1 MSHAPGA
8 HPLDRPIW
16 AALATRQAHFDTE
29 GTIARRFP
37 PDVSPF
43 VAVADNRAEAVA
55 AAVQLIPESDD
66 VSFLERAPPEAPA
79 SVTATGARGLQMI
92 SKSFASGGRSFEIEA
107 LTDADAAEMLA
118 LATLTRPGPFRA
130 RTHTLGRF
138 IGIRDGSRLVA
149 MAGERLKL
157 DGFVEISAVCTHPDY
172 RGRGYGAALMRVVGE
187 RILSEG
193 DTPFLHSYADNVV
206 AIGLY
211 KRLGFEVRSEVVH
224 AIWKRAGLTRAA
236 EA

>member
-1 MSHAPGA
+1 VSHPLGS

-16 AALATRQAHFDTE
+16 AALATRQAHFDTK

-43 VAVADNRAEAVA
+43 VAVGEDSAGAVA
-55 AAVQLIPESDD
+55 AAVELIPEGDD
-66 VSFLERAPPEAPA
+66 VSFLERAPPQAPA
-79 SVTATGARGLQMI
+79 GVTATSAKGLQMVA
-92 SKSFASGGRSFEIEA
+92 KGFAAGGRDFEIKT
-107 LTDADAAEMLA
+107 LTSDDADEMLA

-138 IGIRDGSRLVA
+138 IGIRDGGRLVA

-172 RGRGYGAALMRVVGE
+172 RGRGYGAALMKIVGQ

-193 DTPFLHSYADNVV
+193 DTPFLHTYADNAV
-206 AIGLY
+206 AIALY

-224 AIWKRAGLTRAA
+224 AVWKLAQV
-236 EA
+236 

>member
-1 MSHAPGA
+1 VSRPLGA

-16 AALATRQAHFDTE
+16 SALTTRQAHFDTT
-29 GTIARRFP
+29 GTVARRFP

-43 VAVADNRAEAVA
+43 VAVAEDGLETTT
-55 AAVQLIPESDD
+55 AAVKLIPDGDD
-66 VSFLERAPPEAPA
+66 VSFLERAPPPAP
-79 SVTATGARGLQMI
+79 VGVVATSATGLQMVATG
-92 SKSFASGGRSFEIEA
+92 FAPESREFDV
-107 LTDADAAEMLA
+107 LTLGDDDASEMLA

-172 RGRGYGAALMRVVGE
+172 RGRGYGAALMKIVGE

-193 DTPFLHSYADNVV
+193 DTPFLHTYADNAV
-206 AIGLY
+206 AIALY
-211 KRLGFEVRSEVVH
+211 RRLGFDVRAEVIH
-224 AIWKRAGLTRAA
+224 AIWKRA
-236 EA
+236 